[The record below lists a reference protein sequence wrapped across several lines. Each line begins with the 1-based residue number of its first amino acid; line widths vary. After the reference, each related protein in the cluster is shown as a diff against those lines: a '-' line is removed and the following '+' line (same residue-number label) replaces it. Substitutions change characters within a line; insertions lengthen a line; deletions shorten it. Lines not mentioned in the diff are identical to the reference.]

1 MTRRETRSLLAKWGR
16 IGEEIKAQ
24 EDQYKAI
31 CDEIDAVTDVRPQ
44 QLSGMPHIEGV
55 KHPAEDAALR
65 LIGLKERYADRL
77 AEIGRKI
84 EELERF
90 RDRME
95 GAILMVNPNEEA
107 VLRLKYEKGLTYEQV
122 AEELNY
128 SDVHV
133 KRLELAAVGI
143 ITDFLEGGQ
152 HD

>member
-16 IGEEIKAQ
+16 IGDEIKAQ

-44 QLSGMPHIEGV
+44 QLSGMPHVEGV
-55 KHPAEDAALR
+55 KYPAEDAALR
-65 LIGLKERYADRL
+65 LMGLKERYADRL

-107 VLRLKYEKGLTYEQV
+107 VLRLKYEKGMTYEQV
-122 AEELNY
+122 AEELDY

-133 KRLELAAVGI
+133 KRLELKAVGI